1 MCVWCWPDRA
11 RAHCE
16 AIRRLKELLVT
27 PRSALP
33 VPRHHRPQCRGTER
47 CSRASLKPLLGPPVD
62 QQRLR
67 AAHRVCPVVS
77 RIKPDFLDPG
87 IDDVGVLPGSQRA
100 SLGKQALARSRVTH
114 GYHMAGG
121 AALPRCSELW
131 NNVCEDPGSGSAIGH
146 PPRSRQAMPKRDES
160 AESHRGHL
168 ISFLARRCSATI
180 LLIPGGGLSFQHQ
193 NAGARKPIRGE
204 SFRASRQLR
213 RGDRYH

>member
-62 QQRLR
+62 QRRLR

-100 SLGKQALARSRVTH
+100 SLGKQALARSRVTRT
-114 GYHMAGG
+114 GITWRAGPHCRVAPNFG
-121 AALPRCSELW
+121 TTSVKIRAPDLLLVIRHA
-131 NNVCEDPGSGSAIGH
+131 
-146 PPRSRQAMPKRDES
+146 
-160 AESHRGHL
+160 RGKP
-168 ISFLARRCSATI
+168 C
-180 LLIPGGGLSFQHQ
+180 Q
-193 NAGARKPIRGE
+193 NAT
-204 SFRASRQLR
+204 RAPKVTAVI
-213 RGDRYH
+213 